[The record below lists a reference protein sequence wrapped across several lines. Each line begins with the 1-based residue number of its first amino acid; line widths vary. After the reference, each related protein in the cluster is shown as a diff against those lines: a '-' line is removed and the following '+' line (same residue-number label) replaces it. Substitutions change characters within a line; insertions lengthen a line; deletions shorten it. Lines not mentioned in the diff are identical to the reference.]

1 MQMLWF
7 PMKNIQIKIVQM
19 EIVLVETLL
28 VYTYSKNPEL
38 IYELS

>member
-1 MQMLWF
+1 
-7 PMKNIQIKIVQM
+7 M

-38 IYELS
+38 IYELHILKSQLESYTGL